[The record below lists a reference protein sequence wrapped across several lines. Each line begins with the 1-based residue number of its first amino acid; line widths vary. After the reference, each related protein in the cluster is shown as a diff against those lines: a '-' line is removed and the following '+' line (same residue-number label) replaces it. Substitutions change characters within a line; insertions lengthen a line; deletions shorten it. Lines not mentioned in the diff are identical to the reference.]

1 MAANQTVNLY
11 GITPFN
17 GAVNALEV
25 KKKTTYGL
33 NFPIGSTTIDG
44 GFFKRESGINLIKD
58 AVKQLL
64 LVERGERV
72 MLPGFGCNL
81 KKYLFQPLDE
91 STFEAIK
98 QEILFSFSN
107 YIVGAKIIKLSV
119 FPMGPLG
126 PAGGNSLKIILV
138 LQLLEEDLT
147 VFDIEVQIK

>member
-1 MAANQTVNLY
+1 MAANQIVNLY
-11 GITPFN
+11 GVTPFK

-25 KKKTTYGL
+25 KKKAIYGL
-33 NFPIGSTTIDG
+33 NFPIGSTTTDG
-44 GFFKRESGINLIKD
+44 GFFKRESGINLVKD

-81 KKYLFQPLDE
+81 RKFMFQPLDE

-98 QEILFSFSN
+98 QEILFSFN
-107 YIVGAKIIKLSV
+107 KYIVGAKILKLSV
-119 FPMGPLG
+119 LPFGPIG